1 MIKAKYIGKEP
12 YKAREFHASPG
23 NTVFMSNT
31 QWRELGKDQE
41 LFKVLQ
47 KDRKRFP
54 KPVTRMPGWREELE
68 VKGKKEVNK

>member
-1 MIKAKYIGKEP
+1 MIKAKYIGDKS

-31 QWRELGKDQE
+31 QWRELGKDQK
-41 LFKVLQ
+41 LFKVLL

-54 KPVTRMPGWREELE
+54 KQVTRMPGWREGKE
-68 VKGKKEVNK
+68 VK